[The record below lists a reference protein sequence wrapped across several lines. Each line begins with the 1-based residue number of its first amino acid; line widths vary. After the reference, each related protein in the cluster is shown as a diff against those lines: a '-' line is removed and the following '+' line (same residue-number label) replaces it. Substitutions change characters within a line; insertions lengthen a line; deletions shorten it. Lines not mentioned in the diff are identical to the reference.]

1 MRQAAE
7 SVRRYAD
14 AEVDPVAM
22 LWRQRS
28 RQRRRSLQTAAVALA
43 LLAALVAVAVL
54 VARAPRQPEVI
65 APRRGRLAGWRP
77 PFALPQAPFP
87 RVVGVV
93 DGLVW
98 VDGGDA
104 NACRV
109 DPKRNRVT
117 GTLRLPAGS
126 RLAAVARGG
135 LWLANEAAGTVSQAD
150 PRTGRTLRRSGLA
163 R

>member
-14 AEVDPVAM
+14 TEVDPVAM

-54 VARAPRQPEVI
+54 VARAARQPEVI
-65 APRRGRLAGWRP
+65 APPPRP
-77 PFALPQAPFP
+77 LGKVAATSALPQAPFP
-87 RVVGVV
+87 GVVGVV

-104 NACRV
+104 NAYRV
-109 DPKRNRVT
+109 DLQRNRVT
-117 GTLRLPAGS
+117 GSTRGPARRPRSAWVATRPGRPSALGRSESAPRTPPWPGS
-126 RLAAVARGG
+126 TRP
-135 LWLANEAAGTVSQAD
+135 AAG
-150 PRTGRTLRRSGLA
+150 
-163 R
+163 